1 LVFYT
6 KGIIRLRVLENSVLR
21 RLLEPDRDEVT
32 GGLRTF
38 HIEESH
44 NFSLLAK
51 YYQNGQIK
59 EEENTLENLYEYPVN
74 GNLHISCAS

>member
-21 RLLEPDRDEVT
+21 RILEPDRGEVT
-32 GGLRTF
+32 GGFRTF
-38 HIEESH
+38 QPH
-44 NFSLLAK
+44 NFSLLGK

-59 EEENTLENLYEYPVN
+59 EEENILENLYEHPVN
-74 GNLHISCAS
+74 GNLHISCTS